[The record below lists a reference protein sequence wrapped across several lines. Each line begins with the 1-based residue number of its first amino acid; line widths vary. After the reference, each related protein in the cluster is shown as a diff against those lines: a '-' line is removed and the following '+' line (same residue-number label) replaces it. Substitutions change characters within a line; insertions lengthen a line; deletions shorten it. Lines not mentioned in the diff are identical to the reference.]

1 MLKIDN
7 LSNEIDMTAVRGGD
21 SGSAVQNVI
30 EQGQNIWAPVAVDGS
45 GGPTNTHVTVNASQ
59 NACIWNDIRNGD
71 LFRIAFPA

>member
-21 SGSAVQNVI
+21 SGTALTNEIV
-30 EQGQNIWAPVAVDGS
+30 QGQNICVPVATDGS